1 MPIKSF
7 RGLIA
12 DGAIDIVTLHTNDGA
27 TGYRIIKFQIMGI
40 DPSATTQESLV
51 KIYKVRQTSATTTQ
65 IQKASYTDNLS
76 AEDKIILRGA
86 LYLFTIMDDKL
97 SDDQKQGILK
107 AAWILQVSK
116 DASAETDK
124 YLKAAWATIQND
136 GPELKKT
143 YKQFGG
149 KYKVLQRIKK
159 GYVRTSGKGTQ
170 RHEITTYEWAN
181 R

>member
-1 MPIKSF
+1 MKLLLENWRKYLNEEEDLLEEGWKDWLLAAVMGLSVLTAPIS
-7 RGLIA
+7 
-12 DGAIDIVTLHTNDGA
+12 
-27 TGYRIIKFQIMGI
+27 
-40 DPSATTQESLV
+40 SA
-51 KIYKVRQTSATTTQ
+51 SAAPPETTTQ